1 MPMNSIESV
10 NYKRLLLITLL
21 LGLVVFYWK
30 LGDIALMSFN
40 EARRAIP
47 IREMF
52 ASGDWLL
59 PRLNGELYLTK
70 PPLLYWLGA
79 LAAHVMGSA
88 SEWAVRLPSAIAAT
102 LIVWGCYR
110 YALKEFGAW
119 PALFTAQILIANA
132 GFAMFARRAEIEMLL
147 TALCVGALL
156 TALHYARGPEEGDQ
170 RGRGWL
176 YLSYFLL
183 GLAMLTKGPLVL
195 LFVTLPLLIVAIIR
209 RQLPYWQAVRDPV
222 GWLIFLVVGLSWYLV
237 VTMQLG
243 MDVWVSI
250 IHRDMLEKMQDTT
263 SKPFLSYMLWLLQDF
278 LPVGLLLFIH
288 PLATLRRWK
297 TQEDLFSLLVAIA
310 VPLLIFSFFS
320 NKHDKYMLPIY
331 PLVALLIGKRVGEIF
346 EQDGP
351 RLRRLIKTVGLLLPF
366 GYAVFYAYAEPHVFD
381 YRVSV
386 FPKYTAWAQE
396 TKTIPLY
403 GYSELDSRLIYYAG
417 RNIQLLDAAALKQQ
431 IDTRNPMLLLVES
444 ASIDEV
450 RPHADCL
457 VREFAPYLKK
467 NKVLAVFGFGAACQ
481 VPKTPA
487 EATQ

>member
-1 MPMNSIESV
+1 MPVNSIESV

-21 LGLVVFYWK
+21 LGLAVFYWK

-52 ASGDWLL
+52 TSGDWLL

-79 LAAHVMGSA
+79 IAAHVLGSA
-88 SEWAVRLPSAIAAT
+88 NEWAVRLPSAIAAT

-110 YALKEFGAW
+110 YALKQFGAW
-119 PALFTAQILIANA
+119 SALFTVQILIANA

-147 TALCVGALL
+147 AALCVGALL
-156 TALHYARGPEEGDQ
+156 TALHYARGLG
-170 RGRGWL
+170 GRGWL
-176 YLSYFLL
+176 YLSYLLL

-209 RQLPYWQAVRDPV
+209 QQLSYWQAVRDPV
-222 GWLIFLVVGLSWYLV
+222 GWLIFLLVGLSWYLV
-237 VTMQLG
+237 VTIQLG

-250 IHRDMLEKMQDTT
+250 IHRDMLEKMQEAD
-263 SKPFLSYMLWLLQDF
+263 SKPFLSYVLWLLQDF
-278 LPVGLLLFIH
+278 FPVILLLFIR
-288 PLATLRRWK
+288 PVASLRRWK
-297 TQEDLFSLLVAIA
+297 TQEELFSLLVAIA

-331 PLVALLIGKRVGEIF
+331 PLLALLIGKRAGEIF
-346 EQDGP
+346 EQAGP
-351 RLRRLIKTVGLLLPF
+351 RLKNSIKTIGLLVPL
-366 GYAVFYAYAEPHVFD
+366 GYTVFYAYAEPYVFD
-381 YRVSV
+381 YRISV
-386 FPKYTAWAQE
+386 FPQYAAWAQQ

-403 GYSELDSRLIYYAG
+403 GYNELDSRLIYYAG
-417 RNIQLLDAAALKQQ
+417 HNIQLLDAAALKQHMEE
-431 IDTRNPMLLLVES
+431 NKPMLLLVES
-444 ASIDEV
+444 ARIDEV
-450 RPHADCL
+450 RPQADCL

-467 NKVLAVFGFGAACQ
+467 HKTLAVFSFGTTCQAAKA
-481 VPKTPA
+481 PTTT
-487 EATQ
+487 TQ